1 MGQDQTPGVATIM
14 RCPWCSAEISTPGIA
29 TCPTCGA
36 ALVEP
41 TAPGPNGHLLDAE
54 AIYRAARIATP
65 VKRSRLV
72 SWITGDYDTEDE
84 VPAPPGS
91 LAPPPPEVRLEMAR
105 LAFQAEYANLEAEAG
120 SIVSE
125 AEAEARASAAA
136 GRPSVEA
143 TPAPHDQVPTA
154 RPAGDDNG
162 APLQR
167 D

>member
-1 MGQDQTPGVATIM
+1 MGQDPTPGVATIM
-14 RCPWCSAEISTPGIA
+14 RCPWCSAELSTPGIA
-29 TCPTCGA
+29 RCPTCGA

-41 TAPGPNGHLLDAE
+41 TAPGPGGNALDAE
-54 AIYRAARIATP
+54 AIYRAARAATP
-65 VKRSRLV
+65 IKRSRLV
-72 SWITGDYDTEDE
+72 SWITGDYDSDDE

-136 GRPSVEA
+136 GGPTTDPARPSGD
-143 TPAPHDQVPTA
+143 PIP
-154 RPAGDDNG
+154 PAGAPRDDTG
-162 APLQR
+162 ATVQR